1 MALKKQKID
10 KNNLSNPS
18 AAPHSSRIF
27 KIIFLV
33 ISLLFLLALASFDK
47 VDYAI
52 ISGGKTGNLH
62 NWVGQFGA
70 TVSSVTFFIFGLGSY
85 FLSIY
90 LIIYAIHSFFAG
102 TVLKKRGFLYFS
114 ISFMLGICILLAMW
128 PSYFTGITD
137 YLGIGRT
144 GAPDSALS
152 GGVIG
157 QFFASPATHYDSAG
171 IIRRFMG
178 TMGTCILG
186 ISLIGIGTISLWRIE
201 TLNAIKKVF
210 SLFGFKK
217 FQEKCEDIANYKT
230 TIAKKT
236 EQSLEETRKG
246 IEQKR
251 EMERTAPKQINL
263 IDDFEEYP
271 VLSQVEKNEIPPVSP
286 TLVNKTL
293 IQQSKKPLKSS
304 YSSYKLPSIKLLD
317 GINESSGD
325 SEEAIQKTKE
335 TLQDTLNSFGVE
347 AKVTNAV
354 TGPRI
359 TRFEVVPSP
368 GVRLDKIT
376 SLESNIKLDLK
387 AESIRILAPIPGK
400 DAVGIEIPN
409 KISSPVSLTGL
420 LTSQQ
425 WKKANF
431 EIPVAL
437 GKTVSGEPVI
447 TDLARAPHLLIAGS
461 TGSGKS
467 VCINT
472 LVMSLLYRFTPEEL
486 KLILVDPKVVEFEV
500 YKKLP
505 HLITPIVNDPRKVP
519 VALRWAINEM
529 EKRYKILAKVRVKNL
544 EAFNSRTN
552 SAEVLDDDGTP
563 IPQKLPYV
571 VIVIDELAD
580 IMMVARG
587 DVETSICRIA
597 QKARAVGIHLVL
609 ATQRPSK
616 EIITGVIKANLP
628 TRIAFRV
635 SSMIDSRV
643 ILDQNGAE
651 ALLGRGDMLFI
662 PPGSAKLER
671 IQGAILNDKEIEKV
685 SSYCAEQ
692 MDQRFDDK
700 VVAEE
705 EPAALFDQES
715 GSFETGDSSEE
726 GLIQKAIEIIKTDR
740 KASVSY
746 IQRRLSIGYNKAA
759 NIIEIL
765 EKRGVIGPRQ
775 AGKDNR
781 EVYIDDDKNI

>member
-1 MALKKQKID
+1 
-10 KNNLSNPS
+10 
-18 AAPHSSRIF
+18 
-27 KIIFLV
+27 
-33 ISLLFLLALASFDK
+33 
-47 VDYAI
+47 
-52 ISGGKTGNLH
+52 
-62 NWVGQFGA
+62 
-70 TVSSVTFFIFGLGSY
+70 
-85 FLSIY
+85 
-90 LIIYAIHSFFAG
+90 
-102 TVLKKRGFLYFS
+102 
-114 ISFMLGICILLAMW
+114 
-128 PSYFTGITD
+128 
-137 YLGIGRT
+137 
-144 GAPDSALS
+144 
-152 GGVIG
+152 
-157 QFFASPATHYDSAG
+157 
-171 IIRRFMG
+171 
-178 TMGTCILG
+178 
-186 ISLIGIGTISLWRIE
+186 
-201 TLNAIKKVF
+201 
-210 SLFGFKK
+210 
-217 FQEKCEDIANYKT
+217 
-230 TIAKKT
+230 
-236 EQSLEETRKG
+236 
-246 IEQKR
+246 
-251 EMERTAPKQINL
+251 MERTAPKQINL

-271 VLSQVEKNEIPPVSP
+271 VSPQPQKDEIPPVSP
-286 TLVNKTL
+286 TLLNKTVTPRREK
-293 IQQSKKPLKSS
+293 SLKAN
-304 YSSYKLPSIKLLD
+304 SSYKLPNIKLLD
-317 GINESSGD
+317 EVNESSGE
-325 SEEAIQKTKE
+325 SEDAIQKAKE

-347 AKVTNAV
+347 AKVTNAL

-359 TRFEVVPSP
+359 TRLEVVPSP

-409 KISSPVSLTGL
+409 KVSSPVSLTGL
-420 LTSQQ
+420 ITSQQ
-425 WKKANF
+425 WKKASF

-437 GKTVSGEPVI
+437 GKNVSGEAII

-472 LVMSLLYRFTPEEL
+472 LIMSLLYRFTPEEL

-529 EKRYKILAKVRVKNL
+529 EKRYKLLAKVRVKNL
-544 EAFNSRTN
+544 EAFNSRTDTT
-552 SAEVLDDDGTP
+552 EILDDDGAP
-563 IPQKLPYV
+563 IPRKLPFV

-651 ALLGRGDMLFI
+651 ALLGRGDMLFV

-671 IQGAILNDKEIEKV
+671 IQGAMLSDKEIEKV
-685 SSYCAEQ
+685 SAHCAEQ
-692 MDQRFDDK
+692 MEQRFDDK
-700 VVAEE
+700 VLSEE
-705 EPAALFDQES
+705 EPATSFDQGEAS
-715 GSFETGDSSEE
+715 YEPGDSSEE
-726 GLIQKAIEIIKTDR
+726 ALIQRAIDIIKTDK

-759 NIIEIL
+759 NIIETL

-775 AGKDNR
+775 VGKDNR
-781 EVYIDDDKNI
+781 EVYIDDDKDI

>member
-1 MALKKQKID
+1 MALRKEKTDKK
-10 KNNLSNPS
+10 NPTAS
-18 AAPHSSRIF
+18 PAQHGGKIF
-27 KIIFLV
+27 KIISLV
-33 ISLLFLLALASFDK
+33 LSLLFLLALASFDK
-47 VDYAI
+47 ADYAI

-62 NWVGQFGA
+62 NWIGQFGA
-70 TVSSVTFFIFGLGSY
+70 TISSVTFQTFGLGSY
-85 FLSIY
+85 FLSLY
-90 LIIYAIHSFFAG
+90 LIICAIHSFFAG
-102 TVLKKRGFLYFS
+102 TVLRKRGFILS
-114 ISFMLGICILLAMW
+114 AISFMLGICTLLAMW
-128 PSYFTGITD
+128 PGYFTGITD
-137 YLGIGRT
+137 YLGIGRV

-157 QFFASPATHYDSAG
+157 QFFASPSTAYDSSG

-186 ISLIGIGTISLWRIE
+186 VALIGIGTISLWRTE
-201 TLNAIKKVF
+201 TLNAIKKFF
-210 SLFGFKK
+210 SLFGLKR
-217 FQEKCEDIANYKT
+217 FQQKPEDTINSQT
-230 TIAKKT
+230 TIAKKI
-236 EQSLEETRKG
+236 EQSLEQTRKE

-263 IDDFEEYP
+263 IDDFDEYP
-271 VLSQVEKNEIPPVSP
+271 TPPQPEKDEIPPVSP
-286 TLVNKTL
+286 TLLNKTVT
-293 IQQSKKPLKSS
+293 QRKEKPLKANSS
-304 YSSYKLPSIKLLD
+304 YTLPNIKLLD
-317 GINESSGD
+317 EINESSGE
-325 SEEAIQKTKE
+325 SEEAIQKAKE

-347 AKVTNAV
+347 AKVTNAL

-359 TRFEVVPSP
+359 TRLEVVPSP

-420 LTSQQ
+420 ITSQQ
-425 WKKANF
+425 WKKASF

-437 GKTVSGEPVI
+437 GKNVSGEPII

-472 LVMSLLYRFTPEEL
+472 LIMSLLYRFTPEEL

-505 HLITPIVNDPRKVP
+505 HLITPIVNDPKKVP

-529 EKRYKILAKVRVKNL
+529 EKRYKLLAKVRVKNL
-544 EAFNSRTN
+544 EAFNSRTDTT
-552 SAEVLDDDGTP
+552 EVLDDDGDP
-563 IPQKLPYV
+563 IPRKLPFV
-571 VIVIDELAD
+571 IIVIDELAD

-651 ALLGRGDMLFI
+651 ALLGRGDMLFV

-671 IQGAILNDKEIEKV
+671 IQGAMLNDKEIEKV
-685 SSYCAEQ
+685 SAHCAEQ
-692 MDQRFDDK
+692 MGQRFDDK
-700 VVAEE
+700 VLAEE
-705 EPAALFDQES
+705 EPATSFDQGEAS
-715 GSFETGDSSEE
+715 YEPGDSSEE
-726 GLIQKAIEIIKTDR
+726 ALIQRAIDIIKTDK

-759 NIIEIL
+759 NIIETL

-775 AGKDNR
+775 VGKDNR
-781 EVYIDDDKNI
+781 EVYIDDDKNT

>member
-1 MALKKQKID
+1 MVLKKQKTD
-10 KNNLSNPS
+10 KKNLADSP
-18 AAPHSSRIF
+18 APHSSRIF

-33 ISLLFLLALASFDK
+33 LSLLFLLALASFDK
-47 VDYAI
+47 TDYAI

-62 NWVGQFGA
+62 NWIGQFGA
-70 TVSSVTFFIFGLGSY
+70 VVSSVTFSIFGLGAY
-85 FLSIY
+85 FLSLY
-90 LIIYAIHSFFAG
+90 LIVYAIHSFFAG
-102 TVLKKRGFLYFS
+102 TVLKKRGFLCS
-114 ISFMLGICILLAMW
+114 AVSFMLGICLLLAMW
-128 PSYFTGITD
+128 PGYFIGITD
-137 YLGIGRT
+137 YLGIGRA
-144 GAPDSALS
+144 GVPDSALS
-152 GGVIG
+152 GGVLG
-157 QFFASPATHYDSAG
+157 QFFASPSTDYDNAG

-186 ISLIGIGTISLWRIE
+186 IALIGIGTISLWRIE
-201 TLNAIKKVF
+201 TLNAIKKF
-210 SLFGFKK
+210 LALFGFKK
-217 FQEKCEDIANYKT
+217 FRKKLEDTINCQTT
-230 TIAKKT
+230 TIKKAGQT
-236 EQSLEETRKG
+236 LEQTRRE

-251 EMERTAPKQINL
+251 EMERTVPKQINL
-263 IDDFEEYP
+263 IDDFDEYP
-271 VLSQVEKNEIPPVSP
+271 ASFQVGKDDIPPVSP
-286 TLVNKTL
+286 TLLNRTV
-293 IQQSKKPLKSS
+293 IQRKEKPLRTS
-304 YSSYKLPSIKLLD
+304 SSYKLPGIKLLD
-317 GINESSGD
+317 EIDESSGD
-325 SEEAIQKTKE
+325 SEEAIQKAKE

-359 TRFEVVPSP
+359 TRLEVVPSP

-420 LTSQQ
+420 LTSQP
-425 WKKANF
+425 WKKASF

-437 GKTVSGEPVI
+437 GKNVSGEPII

-472 LVMSLLYRFTPEEL
+472 LIMSLLYRFTPEEL
-486 KLILVDPKVVEFEV
+486 RLILVDPKVVEFEV

-529 EKRYKILAKVRVKNL
+529 EKRYKLLAKVKVKNL
-544 EAFNSRTN
+544 EAFNSRPDT
-552 SAEVLDDDGTP
+552 AEMLDDDDTP
-563 IPQKLPYV
+563 IPQKLPFV
-571 VIVIDELAD
+571 VIIIDELAD

-651 ALLGRGDMLFI
+651 TLLGRGDMLFI

-671 IQGAILNDKEIEKV
+671 IQGAMLSDKEIERI
-685 SSYCAEQ
+685 SAYCAEQ
-692 MDQRFDDK
+692 MEQRFDDK

-705 EPAALFDQES
+705 ESGTVFNQER
-715 GSFETGDSSEE
+715 GSYETEDSSEE
-726 GLIQKAIEIIKTDR
+726 ALIQRAIDIIRTDR

-765 EKRGVIGPRQ
+765 EDRGIIGKKES
-775 AGKDNR
+775 GKDNR
-781 EVYIDDDKNI
+781 EIYIE

>member
-1 MALKKQKID
+1 MALKKQKTD
-10 KNNLSNPS
+10 KNNLVNPP
-18 AAPHSSRIF
+18 AQNGGKIF
-27 KIIFLV
+27 KITSLV
-33 ISLLFLLALASFDK
+33 LSLLFLLALASFDK
-47 VDYAI
+47 ADHAI
-52 ISGGKTGNLH
+52 ISGGKIGNLH
-62 NWVGQFGA
+62 NWIGQFGA
-70 TVSSVTFFIFGLGSY
+70 AVSSVTFSIFGLGSY
-85 FLSIY
+85 FLSLY

-102 TVLKKRGFLYFS
+102 TILKKRGFLCS
-114 ISFMLGICILLAMW
+114 AISFMLGICILLAMW
-128 PSYFTGITD
+128 PSCFTGITD
-137 YLGIGRT
+137 YLGIGRA

-157 QFFASPATHYDSAG
+157 QFFASPSTDYDNSG

-186 ISLIGIGTISLWRIE
+186 ITLIGIGTISLWRIE
-201 TLNAIKKVF
+201 TLNAIKKFF
-210 SLFGFKK
+210 SLFGLKK
-217 FQEKCEDIANYKT
+217 NQKKLEDTINCQT
-230 TIAKKT
+230 TTAKKS
-236 EQSLEETRKG
+236 EQSLEQTRKE

-271 VLSQVEKNEIPPVSP
+271 VSSQPEKGEVPPVSP
-286 TLVNKTL
+286 TLLSKTVVPRRE
-293 IQQSKKPLKSS
+293 KPFKAS
-304 YSSYKLPSIKLLD
+304 SSYKLPSIKLLD
-317 GINESSGD
+317 EINESSGD
-325 SEEAIQKTKE
+325 SEESIQKAKE
-335 TLQDTLNSFGVE
+335 ILQDTLNSFGVE
-347 AKVTNAV
+347 AKVTNAL

-359 TRFEVVPSP
+359 TRLEVVPSP

-376 SLESNIKLDLK
+376 TLESNIKLDLK

-409 KISSPVSLTGL
+409 KISSPVSLIGL
-420 LTSQQ
+420 ITSQQ
-425 WKKANF
+425 WKKTSF
-431 EIPVAL
+431 EIPIAL
-437 GKTVSGEPVI
+437 GKNVSGEAII

-472 LVMSLLYRFTPEEL
+472 LIMSLLYRFTPEEL

-519 VALRWAINEM
+519 LALRWGINEM

-544 EAFNSRTN
+544 EAFNARTDDV
-552 SAEVLDDDGTP
+552 EVLDDDGVP
-563 IPQKLPYV
+563 IPKKLPFV
-571 VIVIDELAD
+571 VIIIDELAD

-651 ALLGRGDMLFI
+651 ALLGRGDMLFV

-671 IQGAILNDKEIEKV
+671 IQGAMLSDKEIEKV
-685 SSYCAEQ
+685 SAHCAEQ
-692 MDQRFDDK
+692 MEQRFDDK

-705 EPAALFDQES
+705 DAGAVFEPGES
-715 GSFETGDSSEE
+715 SYEPGDSSEE
-726 GLIQKAIEIIKTDR
+726 TLIQRAIEIIRTDR

-759 NIIEIL
+759 NIIELL
-765 EKRGVIGPRQ
+765 EKQGVIGPRQ

-781 EVYIDDDKNI
+781 EVYIDDDKGL

>member
-1 MALKKQKID
+1 MAFKKQKVD
-10 KNNLSNPS
+10 KKNLINSPTT
-18 AAPHSSRIF
+18 HGGKIY

-33 ISLLFLLALASFDK
+33 LSLLLFLALISFDK
-47 VDYAI
+47 GDYAI
-52 ISGGKTGNLH
+52 ISGGKTGDLH
-62 NWVGQFGA
+62 NWIGQFGA
-70 TVSSVTFFIFGLGSY
+70 AVSSITFSIFGLGAY
-85 FLSIY
+85 FLSLY
-90 LIIYAIHSFFAG
+90 LIIYALHLFYVETA
-102 TVLKKRGFLYFS
+102 LKKKRGFFFS
-114 ISFMLGICILLAMW
+114 AISFMFGISILLGIW
-128 PSYFTGITD
+128 PGYFTGITD

-144 GAPDSALS
+144 GAPNSALS

-157 QFFASPATHYDSAG
+157 QFFASPSTDYDNAG
-171 IIRRFMG
+171 IIRKFMG

-186 ISLIGIGTISLWRIE
+186 IALIGVGTISIWRTE
-201 TLNAIKKVF
+201 SLNTIKRFF

-217 FQEKCEDIANYKT
+217 FLKKPEN
-230 TIAKKT
+230 TIKSQPTIDKKA
-236 EQSLEETRKG
+236 EQSLEQTRKE

-251 EMERTAPKQINL
+251 EIERTAPKQINL

-271 VLSQVEKNEIPPVSP
+271 FSSQTEKSEVPPVSP
-286 TLVNKTL
+286 ILFNKTIL
-293 IQQSKKPLKSS
+293 PKKEKPSRP
-304 YSSYKLPSIKLLD
+304 YSSYKLPNIKLLD
-317 GINESSGD
+317 EVDESSGD
-325 SEEAIQKTKE
+325 SVEAIQKAKE

-359 TRFEVVPSP
+359 TRIEIVPSP
-368 GVRLDKIT
+368 GVKLDKIT

-420 LTSQQ
+420 ITSQQ
-425 WKKANF
+425 WKKASF

-437 GKTVSGEPVI
+437 GKSVSGEPII
-447 TDLARAPHLLIAGS
+447 TDLTRAPHLLIAGS

-472 LVMSLLYRFTPEEL
+472 LIISLLYRFTPEEL

-519 VALRWAINEM
+519 VAMKWAINEM
-529 EKRYKILAKVRVKNL
+529 EKRYKILAKVKVKNL
-544 EAFNSRTN
+544 EAFNSRTDN
-552 SAEVLDDDGTP
+552 SGILDDEGIP
-563 IPQKLPYV
+563 IPGKLPYV
-571 VIVIDELAD
+571 VIIIDELAD
-580 IMMVARG
+580 IMMAARG

-651 ALLGRGDMLFI
+651 ALLGRGDMLFA
-662 PPGSAKLER
+662 PPGTAKLER
-671 IQGAILNDKEIEKV
+671 IQGAILNDKEIERVTAFCSEQMEQKFNDKVIAEEETGMVFDQNV
-685 SSYCAEQ
+685 SSY
-692 MDQRFDDK
+692 
-700 VVAEE
+700 
-705 EPAALFDQES
+705 ES
-715 GSFETGDSSEE
+715 GDSSEE
-726 GLIQKAIEIIKTDR
+726 ALIQRAIEIIRVDK
-740 KASVSY
+740 KASISY

-759 NIIEIL
+759 NIMEIL
-765 EKRGVIGPRQ
+765 EKRGVVGPRQ

-781 EVYIDDDKNI
+781 EVYIDENKDM